1 MAKSDLNTFFFFLK
15 KNARIIKY
23 WSIFF
28 IEVVKAGRVITD
40 RQTVNE
46 DRCLPE
52 CHAVKRE
59 SWLGRAAGSSSVF
72 NSYIFNCYF
81 MALLK
86 QTPNSRNMN
95 HSVPFSTK
103 ED

>member
-1 MAKSDLNTFFFFLK
+1 MCLNV
-15 KNARIIKY
+15 RIIKY

-28 IEVVKAGRVITD
+28 IEGVKAGRVITD

-46 DRCLPE
+46 DRCLLE
-52 CHAVKRE
+52 CCAVKRE
-59 SWLGRAAGSSSVF
+59 SWLRRAAGFSSGL

-81 MALLK
+81 MTFLK
-86 QTPNSRNMN
+86 QIPNSWNMN
-95 HSVPFSTK
+95 HSVPFRTK